1 MNDHGHVIDAWGPRF
16 SVKDLFTIVKRHVDA
31 VDYAS
36 EEEFYEV
43 PSEGTSQESPQEESH
58 QPPEGSTQA
67 YPEESQEENLS
78 QGSTQEYQEE
88 SQVETLSH
96 GASQDIP
103 MEELDHEEL

>member
-36 EEEFYEV
+36 EEEFYEA
-43 PSEGTSQESPQEESH
+43 PSEGASQESPQKESQELQKGLTEE
-58 QPPEGSTQA
+58 
-67 YPEESQEENLS
+67 YPEESEEENLS
-78 QGSTQEYQEE
+78 RGSFHEYSEE
-88 SQVETLSH
+88 SREETLSH

-103 MEELDHEEL
+103 KEDLNHEEL